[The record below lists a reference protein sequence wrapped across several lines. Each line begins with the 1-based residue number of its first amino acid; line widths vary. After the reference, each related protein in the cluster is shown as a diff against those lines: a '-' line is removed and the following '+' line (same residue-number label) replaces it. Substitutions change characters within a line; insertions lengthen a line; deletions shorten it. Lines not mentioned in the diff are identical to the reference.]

1 MRKSVAEVVEAT
13 PGLKKSPLRAGR
25 LIVELLTPVEQIA
38 RQSPSLVARHLEPLE
53 SESGKPFLPR
63 YFHIG
68 ARGGDIPIRIG
79 VFAAIHGDQPE
90 GAYAIVR
97 FIRLL
102 ESHPEIARGFA
113 LWFYP
118 VCNPTGFE
126 DKTRHSRNRKDLNRE
141 FWVKSCEPE
150 VCLLEAEILDR
161 SFQGIITLHT
171 DDTSEGFYGIA
182 NGATLTRHLIE
193 PALKAAEQFLP
204 RDPRPKIDGFR
215 ARNGIVGERYPGVLS
230 APPEARPRPFEI
242 ILEVPSSPP
251 SFLKECA
258 FVAALSSILVEY
270 RRLMGHAP
278 NL

>member
-38 RQSPSLVARHLEPLE
+38 RQSPSLVARHLEALE

-113 LWFYP
+113 LWFLS
-118 VCNPTGFE
+118 GLQS
-126 DKTRHSRNRKDLNRE
+126 H
-141 FWVKSCEPE
+141 
-150 VCLLEAEILDR
+150 
-161 SFQGIITLHT
+161 GI
-171 DDTSEGFYGIA
+171 
-182 NGATLTRHLIE
+182 
-193 PALKAAEQFLP
+193 
-204 RDPRPKIDGFR
+204 
-215 ARNGIVGERYPGVLS
+215 
-230 APPEARPRPFEI
+230 
-242 ILEVPSSPP
+242 
-251 SFLKECA
+251 
-258 FVAALSSILVEY
+258 
-270 RRLMGHAP
+270 
-278 NL
+278 